1 MNSNSEVIQSDNVN
15 FESYI
20 VAVKQKKLS
29 WDMFVQLMD
38 DISNNGNRQKLLIS
52 TLMKEFKSCIDGN
65 CQSQEKP
72 KNLENYR
79 ESLIQGES
87 PLSVRNYEKAVE
99 NDKEVIVKKE
109 KDSSTSRKKL
119 KTNHC

>member
-65 CQSQEKP
+65 CQSQENP
-72 KNLENYR
+72 TNLENHR
-79 ESLIQGES
+79 ESQGES
-87 PLSVRNYEKAVE
+87 PPSVRNYENAVE
-99 NDKEVIVKKE
+99 NEISNTPIEINV
-109 KDSSTSRKKL
+109 
-119 KTNHC
+119 